1 MISWKIKKY
10 IILIMLTSNITA
22 QAAAISNLILPVSYF
37 VNHTSSINHLESNL
51 VKYREASIAGY
62 SGIGKTQI
70 ARMYAWKKQDAYNI
84 IWFFDSNL
92 DIEQEYLKLA
102 KAINKHHNSSII
114 TENTA
119 HAKKEVLDFLQTKK
133 EWLLI
138 FDNLHLGQNNKV
150 KDIMKWEH
158 NGHVIFCSQDSAYL
172 PHIIPSIKF
181 KHSDAKE
188 LAKAILEN
196 DKFTNFLATQFV
208 DYPILIVNGA
218 QIINTYKGMTFDE
231 YRKVILG
238 SNDYI
243 RTNLEI
249 AIKELPGSASDI
261 LITLALINNQKFS
274 KKFLKMIFEKEVSD
288 DLLSLSKLSFVS
300 CIDSNDDNPV
310 YEMHD
315 VFADKLRE
323 IYSNSRINK
332 TLESIIFN
340 FRSYTSS
347 NVQQSHKIKTSIT
360 VQENLETVLK
370 NAEKHSIDIKKI
382 LNIRHQLLTHYVN
395 THDHHNAQIIEEWY
409 KKTKAL

>member
-1 MISWKIKKY
+1 
-10 IILIMLTSNITA
+10 ML
-22 QAAAISNLILPVSYF
+22 
-37 VNHTSSINHLESNL
+37 E
-51 VKYREASIAGY
+51 
-62 SGIGKTQI
+62 
-70 ARMYAWKKQDAYNI
+70 
-84 IWFFDSNL
+84 
-92 DIEQEYLKLA
+92 
-102 KAINKHHNSSII
+102 
-114 TENTA
+114 
-119 HAKKEVLDFLQTKK
+119 FLQTKK

-150 KDIMKWEH
+150 KDIIKWEH

-188 LAKAILEN
+188 LAKTILEN

-243 RTNLEI
+243 RINLEI
-249 AIKELPGSASDI
+249 AIKELPESASD
-261 LITLALINNQKFS
+261 LLVTLALINNQKFS

-300 CIDSNDDNPV
+300 CVDSNDDNPV

-323 IYSNSRINK
+323 IYSNNRINK
-332 TLESIIFN
+332 TLELIILN
-340 FRSYTSS
+340 FRSSTSS

-360 VQENLETVLK
+360 VQENVEAVLK
-370 NAEKHSIDIKKI
+370 NAEK
-382 LNIRHQLLTHYVN
+382 Y
-395 THDHHNAQIIEEWY
+395 
-409 KKTKAL
+409 